1 MIPCRGAGLVIR
13 ARTSASSHEKIG
25 HYVDTAIN
33 LVMIIISVVLTFIL
47 LLQTKGSSF
56 SGAFGGGGESIQRT
70 RRGFEK
76 TLFEFTVGIAVFFV
90 VIAVVSSFA
99 LS

>member
-1 MIPCRGAGLVIR
+1 MDISL
-13 ARTSASSHEKIG
+13 
-25 HYVDTAIN
+25 N
-33 LVMIIISVVLTFIL
+33 LVTIILSIVLIAVI

-56 SGAFGGGGESIQRT
+56 SGAFGSGSDSIQRT

-76 TLFEFTVGIAVFFV
+76 TLFQFTVGIAILFV
-90 VIAVVSSFA
+90 LLAIMSSIL

>member
-1 MIPCRGAGLVIR
+1 M
-13 ARTSASSHEKIG
+13 
-25 HYVDTAIN
+25 DTAIN

-56 SGAFGGGGESIQRT
+56 SGAFGSGGESIQRT

-76 TLFEFTVGIAVFFV
+76 TLFQFTVGIAIFFIFV
-90 VIAVVSSFA
+90 AVISSLV

>member
-1 MIPCRGAGLVIR
+1 M
-13 ARTSASSHEKIG
+13 
-25 HYVDTAIN
+25 DTAIN
-33 LVMIIISVVLTFIL
+33 LVMIIISLVLIL
-47 LLQTKGSSF
+47 IVLLQTKGSSF

-76 TLFEFTVGIAVFFV
+76 TLFNFTVGIAVFFV
-90 VIAVVSSFA
+90 VVAIISSFV